1 MLSRFIQKQ
10 SNKIFI
16 DVDSLLANDLL
27 ISEVEEKCN
36 YDEDDYNAEDNTKY
50 YSKCPIHVICKKI
63 NVESQSNW

>member
-27 ISEVEEKCN
+27 ISEVEEQCN

-50 YSKCPIHVICKKI
+50 YSKCPILVICKKI